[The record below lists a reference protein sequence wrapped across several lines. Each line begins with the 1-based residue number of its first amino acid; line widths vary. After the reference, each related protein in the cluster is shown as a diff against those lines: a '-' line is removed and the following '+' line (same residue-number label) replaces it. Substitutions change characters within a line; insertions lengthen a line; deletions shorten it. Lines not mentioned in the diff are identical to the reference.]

1 MKAFSKPTMYF
12 RHHQARDKLNMTYK
26 HNKTPLK
33 VQNCQAVVANFFNLS
48 TKGAEVGISL

>member
-33 VQNCQAVVANFFNLS
+33 AQNCQAVVANFFNLS